1 MKPPKQTI
9 KVKLEKHPTMD
20 ATRIKIPFDV
30 EEIFGRKR
38 VPVKATVNGAVYYG
52 SIVRMGGEYMLGIPK
67 SFREATGIRAGD
79 NIVVTV
85 EADFVERM
93 VELPPELTKKLLRN
107 PNLKKAWDRL
117 SFTIRK
123 QNARAIADAKRPA
136 TRMKR
141 LSKTVELLQS
151 KAE

>member
-1 MKPPKQTI
+1 MEPAKQTI
-9 KVKLEKHPTMD
+9 KVKLQKHPTMD
-20 ATRIKIPFDV
+20 ATLIKIPFDV
-30 EEIFGRKR
+30 EAVFGRKR
-38 VPVKATVNGAVYYG
+38 VPVKATINGAIYYG

-107 PNLKKAWDRL
+107 PNLKKAWERL
-117 SFTIRK
+117 SFTVKK

-136 TRMKR
+136 TRARR
-141 LSKTVELLQS
+141 LSKTLELLES
-151 KAE
+151 KAD